1 MGMHHNIVHRSTFN
15 SSSKCSFVCVFKVW
29 SIAKDWTLSSQLNQ
43 NIFLVIMEQ
52 REDIVII

>member
-43 NIFLVIMEQ
+43 KYFSGDDGAG
-52 REDIVII
+52 EDIIIT